1 MCLGIPGQIVEIID
15 AASQLAN
22 VDVGGVRR
30 EVNIAFVV
38 DEAHP
43 AAACVGDWVLV
54 HVGFAMVRIDED
66 EAAATLA
73 LLREMGEYQS
83 EIDSMQASAAGTPQ

>member
-15 AASQLAN
+15 HDAKLAT

-30 EVNIAFVV
+30 AVNIAFIVNTEHPV
-38 DEAHP
+38 D
-43 AAACVGDWVLV
+43 ACVGNWVLV
-54 HVGFAMVRIDED
+54 HVGFAMVRIDEQ

-73 LLREMGEYQS
+73 LLREMGEYQT
-83 EIDSMQASAAGTPQ
+83 EIDAMQASAA

>member
-1 MCLGIPGQIVEIID
+1 MCLGIPGQIVDIVDHD
-15 AASQLAN
+15 AKLAT

-30 EVNIAFVV
+30 AVNIAFIVNKDHPV
-38 DEAHP
+38 D
-43 AAACVGDWVLV
+43 ACIGDWVLV
-54 HVGFAMVRIDED
+54 HVGFAMVRIDEQ

-83 EIDSMQASAAGTPQ
+83 EIDAIQASAAS

>member
-1 MCLGIPGQIVEIID
+1 MCLGIPGQIVEIVDHD
-15 AASQLAN
+15 AKLAT

-30 EVNIAFVV
+30 AVNIAFIVNKEHPV
-38 DEAHP
+38 D
-43 AAACVGDWVLV
+43 ACVGDWVLV
-54 HVGFAMVRIDED
+54 HVGFAMVRIDEQ

-83 EIDSMQASAAGTPQ
+83 EIDAIQASAAS